1 MKNEYSFLFELD
13 WIELDWIELDWI
25 ELDLIGLDQS
35 EVRNG
40 IENQA

>member
-1 MKNEYSFLFELD
+1 MKNEYSFLF
-13 WIELDWIELDWI
+13 ELDWIELDWI